1 MSVEEVTAVEEVQVT
16 SWQVAGIPV
25 PWWEPAWALGWAV
38 ALHFK
43 ETQDAV
49 LGQAHQIRVVAWVV
63 LKQHVGVWAVHAL
76 KGQGT
81 WSPQQIGPMLV
92 KAEETTTKQGTTM
105 WVREPA
111 VSQKKP
117 YLCHMDAACGLV
129 ACSLYLFF
137 SFHFSL
143 IIY

>member
-1 MSVEEVTAVEEVQVT
+1 MSAEEVTAVGEVQAAF
-16 SWQVAGIPV
+16 WQAAGTPV

-38 ALHFK
+38 ALYFK

-49 LGQAHQIRVVAWVV
+49 LVQARQIRVVAWVV
-63 LKQHVGVWAVHAL
+63 LKQHVGAWAAHAL

-81 WSPQQIGPMLV
+81 WSPPQIGHTLV

-111 VSQKKP
+111 ASQKKR

-129 ACSLYLFF
+129 ACC
-137 SFHFSL
+137 
-143 IIY
+143 